1 MVGRGVKI
9 NQAKCA
15 FLREKISLSVWK
27 ECKVKTQTWKYLIL
41 QDHLPESALRISAF
55 VAQNRTKN
63 ACPKLLPTKISLASR
78 RL

>member
-1 MVGRGVKI
+1 MELWWGRGVKI

-15 FLREKISLSVWK
+15 FLGEKISLLVW
-27 ECKVKTQTWKYLIL
+27 EVKTQTWKYLIL
-41 QDHLPESALRISAF
+41 QDHLPESVLRIRIF

-63 ACPKLLPTKISLASR
+63 ACPKLFPTKISFASR